1 MVQTGGNQEED
12 VWLRMGAHDKFI
24 ELCAISTSGSL
35 TEKEKT
41 ELQDH
46 LAACPKCREVLRE
59 YQEAAQIS
67 LPLFAVASSEE
78 FPAETRAHS
87 LDAAE
92 AAFQKRLKD
101 ETDPS
106 TTTQRG
112 APVLDADTTHAD
124 RPPRVSDHWN
134 HVWLAFAAAVLLAA
148 TLGVSAYQVGMKRG
162 ASVVPTTPLK
172 PSEPQTQ
179 PALSVFQQL
188 SDAGHDHQMLLAQMA
203 ERDKMIESL
212 RHELEKRVND
222 LAQVRSEEA
231 ALQVTSGKSEEEK
244 QELAANQTIVNQKL
258 ETAESALEKTQKELN
273 AWKAQ
278 KSQEEASAGA
288 LQAKVRELTQ
298 ELRDKDGTIDQQQEL
313 LAHDRDIRELM
324 GARDLYIAEV
334 FDVAKTG
341 ATQKPY
347 GRIFF
352 TKGKSLIFYA
362 FDLDR
367 QSGFRN
373 ASSFQAW
380 GQRGADRED
389 SLNLGIF
396 YEDNVSKKRWVL
408 KFDDPQK
415 LDQIDAVFVTLE
427 PHGGS
432 QRPSSKPLLFAYLRV
447 RPNHP

>member
-1 MVQTGGNQEED
+1 
-12 VWLRMGAHDKFI
+12 MGAHDKFI
-24 ELCAISTSGSL
+24 ELCAISTSGGL

-46 LAACPKCREVLRE
+46 LAGCPECREILRE
-59 YQEAAQIS
+59 YQEAAEIS
-67 LPLFAVASSEE
+67 LPLFAVASSGEV
-78 FPAETRAHS
+78 PAQAEAYS

-92 AAFQKRLKD
+92 AVFQKRLKAEID
-101 ETDPS
+101 SS
-106 TTTQRG
+106 T
-112 APVLDADTTHAD
+112 AA
-124 RPPRVSDHWN
+124 RPATPMPLANSPHPDDQPRVSEHWN

-148 TLGVSAYQVGMKRG
+148 ALGVSAYQVGVKRG
-162 ASVVPTTPLK
+162 VSVVQTSPSKPT
-172 PSEPQTQ
+172 SEPQTQ
-179 PALSVFQQL
+179 PALSVIQQL
-188 SDAGHDHQMLLAQMA
+188 SDAGHDRQMLIAQMA

-212 RHELEKRVND
+212 RHELEKQASE
-222 LAQVRSEEA
+222 LAQLRSDEA

-244 QELAANQTIVNQKL
+244 RELAANQSIVNQKL
-258 ETAESALEKTQKELN
+258 ETAESALQKTQKELDT
-273 AWKAQ
+273 WKAQ
-278 KSQEEASAGA
+278 QSQEVATTGA
-288 LQAKVRELTQ
+288 LQAKIRELTE
-298 ELRDKDGTIDQQQEL
+298 ELRDKEGTIDEQQEL

-334 FDVAKTG
+334 FDIAKTG

-347 GRIFF
+347 GRVFF

-362 FDLDR
+362 YDLDR
-367 QSGFRN
+367 QSGFKN

-389 SLNLGIF
+389 SLNLGVF

-415 LDQIDAVFVTLE
+415 LNQIDSVFVTLE